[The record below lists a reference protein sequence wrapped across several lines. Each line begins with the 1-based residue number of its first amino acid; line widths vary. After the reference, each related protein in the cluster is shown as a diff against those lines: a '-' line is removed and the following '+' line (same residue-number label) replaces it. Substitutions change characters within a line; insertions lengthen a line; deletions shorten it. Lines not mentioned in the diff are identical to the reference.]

1 MLNGEIKKAYAT
13 QRIERVVVVRL
24 FLRPGQTEAL
34 PSPHDYV
41 RENKNYHYV
50 RENKNY
56 RYLLL
61 FIPDKKQVPV
71 AVQTPKDYFIFLN
84 RIDKPDEIR
93 WYKSL
98 FTASQD
104 IAKWGFK
111 SYEVFDLKEHADLE
125 DAFGLLR
132 RELTARKISIN
143 PVRRFMDDLV
153 NRERGLR
160 IASRRTKAGISI

>member
-1 MLNGEIKKAYAT
+1 MFKGQIENAYAT
-13 QRIERVVVVRL
+13 KKIKRVVVLRL

-34 PSPHDYV
+34 LSPHDYV
-41 RENKNYHYV
+41 RENKNY
-50 RENKNY
+50 
-56 RYLLL
+56 RYLLI
-61 FIPDKKQVPV
+61 FIPDMKQVPV

-84 RIDKPDEIR
+84 RIDKPDQIR

-104 IAKWGFK
+104 IAEWGFK
-111 SYEVFDLKEHADLE
+111 SYEVFDLTEHADLE

-132 RELTARKISIN
+132 RELTARKISIE

-160 IASRRTKAGISI
+160 IPSRRTKAGISI